1 MRKFLSFLG
10 TGKYDPVYY
19 SMDGKLSS
27 ETGFVQR
34 ALLELLQKQNEIPDR
49 VIIFVTD
56 LAYEKHWEKLRAELE
71 VLGVTPEDVRISGV
85 GREEALWEDFGII
98 LDCLDKGDE
107 IDFDI
112 TYSFRYQPILAMLVV
127 HLARVVREI
136 RIRGIYY
143 GNYVERVNGVA
154 PILNLTNFV
163 DMQDWITN
171 VYAFVKSGRAES
183 LSKWVKEKKDMM
195 ARKNQSSPPPRVIVA
210 ERLANKW
217 NQLAENLQTC
227 RGLEISRSAKEALA
241 ALQQVREEEAYP
253 AFNPLYALFDGVEGR
268 LKKMAAGDHIEESLE
283 TVQWCLK
290 HGLIQQAYTFLRET
304 VITTFCL
311 TEGYDYRNKDE
322 REELNELI
330 RDTIK
335 VIQGRS
341 SLDNFQEEQQNVM
354 RRLMEHAELLMAFQR
369 ISDLRNDINHAGYR
383 ENYSKSDK
391 FLEGLKRDY
400 PIIAYHLRQLRQ
412 KVKQV

>member
-85 GREEALWEDFGII
+85 GREDALWADFGII

-171 VYAFVKSGRAES
+171 
-183 LSKWVKEKKDMM
+183 
-195 ARKNQSSPPPRVIVA
+195 
-210 ERLANKW
+210 
-217 NQLAENLQTC
+217 
-227 RGLEISRSAKEALA
+227 
-241 ALQQVREEEAYP
+241 
-253 AFNPLYALFDGVEGR
+253 
-268 LKKMAAGDHIEESLE
+268 
-283 TVQWCLK
+283 
-290 HGLIQQAYTFLRET
+290 
-304 VITTFCL
+304 
-311 TEGYDYRNKDE
+311 
-322 REELNELI
+322 
-330 RDTIK
+330 
-335 VIQGRS
+335 
-341 SLDNFQEEQQNVM
+341 
-354 RRLMEHAELLMAFQR
+354 
-369 ISDLRNDINHAGYR
+369 
-383 ENYSKSDK
+383 
-391 FLEGLKRDY
+391 
-400 PIIAYHLRQLRQ
+400 
-412 KVKQV
+412 